1 MTTISDQIR
10 ALAARPT
17 GMSSADVSGCTTH
30 QASWAACKLARRGEV
45 HGVKISPRC
54 IRYFSDPE
62 LADAFSERIRKQGFS
77 LNGFNDTPA
86 SQAAQFKPADP
97 IAGYHPDFKHTY
109 CPSFEPRW
117 EMQPLPLTAHNGAQR
132 GVVINEACH
141 A

>member
-17 GMSSADVSGCTTH
+17 GMSSADVEGCSLH
-30 QASWAACKLARRGEV
+30 RASWLACKLVRKGEL
-45 HGVKISPRC
+45 HGVKFSDRSV
-54 IRYFSDPE
+54 RYFADPAK
-62 LADAFSERIRKQGFS
+62 ADAVRERLRNRLYLHKLYDG
-77 LNGFNDTPA
+77 A
-86 SQAAQFKPADP
+86 QAAQFGPADP
-97 IAGYHPDFKHTY
+97 VAGYHPDFKHTY